1 MPDWSLVDFDWDD
14 GNVDHLLARHGIEPE
29 QAEQVFSN
37 RPFVRRGR
45 NAYTASG
52 RDNRGSYLL
61 VVFEF
66 RAQAVRVM
74 SARPMTRQERR
85 NDDKH
90 R

>member
-1 MPDWSLVDFDWDD
+1 MADWSVVDFDWDE
-14 GNVDHLLARHGIEPE
+14 GNIDHLLVRHGIEPS

-45 NAYTASG
+45 TAYTASG
-52 RDNRGSYLL
+52 RDDRGNYLF

-66 RAQAVRVM
+66 RAGMVRVF
-74 SARPMTRQERR
+74 SARQMTLQERR
-85 NDDKH
+85 TYARH